1 MIVLGGV
8 DPNLKSQETFTD
20 KVYSLYEVGNSALTK
35 MYFSDQLMSMITPR
49 GCFTAVC
56 FDDKIFVIGGINNT
70 ERFLDKCEIFS
81 KFADCWHPM
90 PALNIARNNASSVRL
105 NNDSVYCFGG
115 SNQTGIIDSIEMFSF
130 SLNEWKILEIKL
142 PNPVSLCCSFRIND
156 NKILIMG
163 GLIKE
168 NSEKVNPYKSN
179 QVLVF
184 DTLVPN
190 FYQSPTNLSE
200 D

>member
-1 MIVLGGV
+1 
-8 DPNLKSQETFTD
+8 
-20 KVYSLYEVGNSALTK
+20 
-35 MYFSDQLMSMITPR
+35 
-49 GCFTAVC
+49 
-56 FDDKIFVIGGINNT
+56 
-70 ERFLDKCEIFS
+70 
-81 KFADCWHPM
+81 M
-90 PALNIARNNASSVRL
+90 PALNIARNNASSVKL

-168 NSEKVNPYKSN
+168 NSEKVNPYKCN

-190 FYQSPTNLSE
+190 FYQSPSNLSE
-200 D
+200 DCVSLYPVFYDDGKLYIINEIPYLFFPEVLMYDLRKNFSEILPEVAQAGTQIE